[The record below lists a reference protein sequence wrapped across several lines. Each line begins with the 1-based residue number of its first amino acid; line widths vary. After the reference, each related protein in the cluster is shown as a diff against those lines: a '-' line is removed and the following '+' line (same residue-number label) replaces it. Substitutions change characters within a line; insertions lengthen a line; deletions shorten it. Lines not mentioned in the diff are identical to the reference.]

1 MKKLVSI
8 IVPAYNE
15 QDTILKI
22 LNKLNNVFKGRYEYE
37 IIVIN
42 DCSTDQTKKILDE
55 NKDLYESVINNNNN
69 IGKGGSIKKALQ
81 ISNGDYIFF
90 QDADDEYDPKDFEKF
105 FYVIENF
112 DPDCI
117 IGTRFKFNDYIRSH
131 YFFNKIGN
139 FVITN
144 LFNLIYNT
152 TFTDI
157 YSCYFVFKRELI
169 DFNKLKTS
177 GFEQQAEILARVV
190 KNGKK
195 FYEVPIN
202 YNGRTFE
209 EGKKIKFKDFF
220 KVIYQILIM
229 KFL

>member
-1 MKKLVSI
+1 MKKLASI

-15 QDTILKI
+15 QNSILSVLK
-22 LNKLNNVFKGRYEYE
+22 KLNEVFNNKYEYE

-42 DCSTDQTKKILDE
+42 DCSIDSTKQILEE
-55 NKDLYESVINNNNN
+55 NSNLYTMLINNNTNL
-69 IGKGGSIKKALQ
+69 GKGGSVKKGLEL
-81 ISNGDYIFF
+81 SNGTYIFF
-90 QDADDEYDPKDFEKF
+90 QDADNEYDPKDFENF

-112 DPDCI
+112 QPDCI
-117 IGTRFKFNDYIRSH
+117 IGSRFKFTKYIRSH

-202 YNGRTFE
+202 YNGRSAS
-209 EGKKIKFKDFF
+209 EGKKIKFYHFF
-220 KVIYQILIM
+220 SVIYRIFIQR
-229 KFL
+229 F